1 MRLCIEG
8 KAAKRSGCRG
18 WGGAWGRLSHVC
30 CLGGRGRRLIAAL
43 AKREDKVSTYD
54 RNRAVQWQRKK
65 RMREGTA
72 CDGGAVRHSS
82 HQGGGR
88 ARLYRKRTSGCKP
101 CWWRTTKQPAGR
113 RGVHPFRE
121 QCRSKPGAQSS
132 AKGCCRR
139 ASYLIKAG
147 VLGSSELGKT
157 LYMPDE
163 RVEPRGISR

>member
-82 HQGGGR
+82 HQGGGGQGCTVNAQVVANR
-88 ARLYRKRTSGCKP
+88 AG
-101 CWWRTTKQPAGR
+101 
-113 RGVHPFRE
+113 
-121 QCRSKPGAQSS
+121 GAPQSS
-132 AKGCCRR
+132 PQGGGECIPFGNSVGPSPELRAVQKGAVVGLLILSRQGCWAAVSWERLCICRT
-139 ASYLIKAG
+139 KG
-147 VLGSSELGKT
+147 
-157 LYMPDE
+157 
-163 RVEPRGISR
+163 